1 MRTITIDRWS
11 LTVDEYWDCEC
22 EENYTH
28 AKQEQPECRKCGC
41 KHEEVSDSR
50 IDAVSDFLRKRI
62 LEAGASEEDLNELL
76 ELERQATLIEEQPN
90 G

>member
-28 AKQEQPECRKCGC
+28 AKQ
-41 KHEEVSDSR
+41 
-50 IDAVSDFLRKRI
+50 
-62 LEAGASEEDLNELL
+62 N
-76 ELERQATLIEEQPN
+76 N
-90 G
+90 